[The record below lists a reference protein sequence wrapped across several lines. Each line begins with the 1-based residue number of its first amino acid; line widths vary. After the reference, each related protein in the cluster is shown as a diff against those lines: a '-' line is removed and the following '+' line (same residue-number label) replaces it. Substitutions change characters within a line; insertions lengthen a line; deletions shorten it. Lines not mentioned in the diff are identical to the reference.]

1 MNSFLLIVIAV
12 AALVAAALLWKKR
25 EDIDFADAS
34 LEHEPEDTRVTPL
47 LRGINY
53 LLSDKPDQA
62 LQEMVQVAKIRSES
76 AEVYMAL
83 GEMFRTQ
90 GEYGRAVRIHQNL
103 LARPEVSLEFQFQAY
118 VSLGRDF
125 QAGGLLD
132 RALKHYA
139 KALAIQPDHIESL
152 HACLRIREQ
161 SNEWDEAEWL
171 VSRLE
176 QVENQSA
183 HEHRAYLKAEMA
195 KDAFDKQD
203 ITLAEALLDEA
214 LKLSAACSH
223 AHLLRVELFIMEE
236 NFDKAVEQTNHFLTD
251 VKEEHHVL
259 LPKILLQHMKFYEQY
274 AKSFL
279 LAYWQNNKNIELGVT
294 WVEKTAKLV
303 GLAQAADLQK
313 TLDLKNLSLRHE
325 LRLMA
330 LQGGSDNLHKQAK
343 EWRLLSKMFACK
355 QCGVQ
360 VHDMRWHCPKCHHW
374 GTMEP
379 LKGAY
384 TFGEEQHAQ

>member
-1 MNSFLLIVIAV
+1 MNSFLLIIVAV
-12 AALVAAALLWKKR
+12 AALVIAALLWKKK
-25 EDIDFADAS
+25 DDLDFTDPT
-34 LEHEPEDTRVTPL
+34 LEHELEDTRVTPL

-132 RALKHYA
+132 RALTHYA
-139 KALAIQPDHIESL
+139 KALAIQPDHLESL

-176 QVENQSA
+176 QVENQSY
-183 HEHRAYLKAEMA
+183 HEHRAYLKVEMA
-195 KDAFDKQD
+195 EEALAKHDMA
-203 ITLAEALLDEA
+203 LAEALLEEA
-214 LKLSAACSH
+214 LKLSIGCSH
-223 AHLLRVELFIMEE
+223 AHLLRIELLQKENDFAQAVKQVES
-236 NFDKAVEQTNHFLTD
+236 FLSD
-251 VKEEHHVL
+251 AKKEHHVL
-259 LPKILLQHMKFYEQY
+259 LPKVLLQNLTFYNEH
-274 AKSFL
+274 AKPFL
-279 LAYWQNNKNIELGVT
+279 LNYWQTHKDIELGVA
-294 WVEKTAKLV
+294 WVEQVAKTIDLPTAI
-303 GLAQAADLQK
+303 ALQK
-313 TLDLKNLSLRHE
+313 ELNLSDLSLRHE

-330 LQGGSDNLHKQAK
+330 LQEDSDNLHKQARQ
-343 EWRLLSKMFACK
+343 WRLLSKMFACK

-379 LKGAY
+379 LQGAY
-384 TFGEEQHAQ
+384 AFGEEQHAQ

>member
-1 MNSFLLIVIAV
+1 MSSFLLIIFAV
-12 AALVAAALLWKKR
+12 AVLVAAALLWKKK
-25 EDIDFADAS
+25 DDLDFSDPNI
-34 LEHEPEDTRVTPL
+34 EHELEDTRVTPL

-103 LARPEVSLEFQFQAY
+103 LARPEVSLDFQFQAY

-139 KALAIQPDHIESL
+139 KALAIQTDHLESL

-161 SNEWDEAEWL
+161 SHEWDEAEWL

-176 QVENQSA
+176 QVENQSY
-183 HEHRAYLKAEMA
+183 HEHRAYLKVEMA
-195 KDAFDKQD
+195 NDAFEQHD
-203 ITLAEALLDEA
+203 IPLAESLLTEA
-214 LKLSAACSH
+214 LMLSTGCSH
-223 AHLLRVELFIMEE
+223 AHLLRIALLLQEHDF
-236 NFDKAVEQTNHFLTD
+236 EQAIQQSVSFLSD
-251 VKEEHHVL
+251 VKQEHHVL
-259 LPKILLQHMKFYEQY
+259 LPKVLLQNLEFYEQH
-274 AKSFL
+274 AKPFL
-279 LAYWQNNKNIELGVT
+279 LDAWQTHRNIELGVA
-294 WVEKTAKLV
+294 WVEQVAKVL
-303 GLAQAADLQK
+303 GLEQATTLQK
-313 TLDLKNLSLRHE
+313 TLNLTDLSLRHE

-330 LQGGSDNLHKQAK
+330 LQDGTDNLHKQAK
-343 EWRLLSKMFACK
+343 EWRLVTNMFACK

-360 VHDMRWHCPKCHHW
+360 VHAMRWHCPKCHRW

-379 LKGAY
+379 LQGTYAS
-384 TFGEEQHAQ
+384 GEEQHAQ